1 MSHYK
6 PYPAYRESGVEW
18 IGRVPAHWETLRIKR
33 AAQLRNER
41 RNDSPKGW
49 TYVGLEDV
57 ESESGKYEPTVGTSR
72 QSEDSMVGVFRAG
85 DVLYGKLRPYLRKA
99 IVAEQDGVCS
109 TEFLVLSEGRGKSPW
124 VHRWLLTQEV
134 TQQIEA
140 GCDGAKMP
148 RADWEH
154 VGSIPMPLPPAS
166 EQTAIAAALDRETA
180 RIDALIAKKTRFIE
194 LLKEKRQALITHAVT
209 KGLDPNVKMKASGV
223 EWIGE
228 VPEGWS
234 LTRLKFVSPSLTVG
248 IVVNPSEYIASEGL
262 PFIYGGDISEGD
274 IDFDKCR
281 RISEKHSLAN
291 SKTQLNAG
299 DLVMV
304 RVGYPGVTAVVPPE
318 CEGGNCASVMLIR
331 KGCFV
336 SEWLCFILN
345 SRCVRYQIEVVQYGA
360 AQEQFNIGHAVNF
373 VIPVPPP
380 GQQRLLASHLRGMDD
395 RFKRLVESTEHSVAL
410 LKERRSALITA
421 AVTGQIDLREE
432 SWT

>member
-209 KGLDPNVKMKASGV
+209 KGLDPNVKMKDSGIK
-223 EWIGE
+223 WIGE
-228 VPEGWS
+228 VPEHWEVKRIAFVFAEAIRPGDPALPVLSISIHDGITDEEVSQDDRDRRVWLS
-234 LTRLKFVSPSLTVG
+234 EDRTKYKRVEPGDIAYNMMRAWQGGFGAVTVPGLVSPAYVVAAPIKPVETSYIECLLRSPMAIEEMRRYSRG
-248 IVVNPSEYIASEGL
+248 IADFRMRLYWDEFRNLSICLPPLSEQRAILDHIAAS
-262 PFIYGGDISEGD
+262 SKR
-274 IDFDKCR
+274 FDA
-281 RISEKHSLAN
+281 IMAATEQS
-291 SKTQLNAG
+291 
-299 DLVMV
+299 
-304 RVGYPGVTAVVPPE
+304 
-318 CEGGNCASVMLIR
+318 AS
-331 KGCFV
+331 
-336 SEWLCFILN
+336 
-345 SRCVRYQIEVVQYGA
+345 
-360 AQEQFNIGHAVNF
+360 
-373 VIPVPPP
+373 
-380 GQQRLLASHLRGMDD
+380 
-395 RFKRLVESTEHSVAL
+395 L

-421 AVTGQIDLREE
+421 AVTGQIDLRE
-432 SWT
+432 SLQ